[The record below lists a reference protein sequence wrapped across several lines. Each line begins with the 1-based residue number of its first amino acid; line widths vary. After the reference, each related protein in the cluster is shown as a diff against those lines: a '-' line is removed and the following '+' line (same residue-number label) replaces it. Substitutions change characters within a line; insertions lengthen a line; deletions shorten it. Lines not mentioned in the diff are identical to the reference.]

1 MQERVIEN
9 LDGREGGENRVVLRL
24 ISTKFIP
31 LKGEDRHE
39 QTKMM
44 PIDDNMFFLLFFSF
58 YTFFVCIRDL
68 DNLNL
73 IRQLHFKLETIFT
86 TATAASKHTTHFER
100 GQK

>member
-31 LKGEDRHE
+31 LKGEDRQK

-44 PIDDNMFFLLFFSF
+44 PIDDNMCFFLFLPLSPYLPSVLRFETS
-58 YTFFVCIRDL
+58 
-68 DNLNL
+68 L
-73 IRQLHFKLETIFT
+73 IRPQNYKTFGRLFGRLIPIT
-86 TATAASKHTTHFER
+86 
-100 GQK
+100 